1 MEEAIN
7 EKENEINEL
16 RRKDESEERNSL
28 KKKNILERLEDLE
41 RKSEEK
47 DKIIE
52 LLSERVDKL
61 LSQIENDETEKAAS
75 LAPCEYC
82 DFFAK
87 NERGI
92 KLHVKAKHEI
102 TKVEVKLFCKATE
115 KYLISDRD

>member
-1 MEEAIN
+1 M
-7 EKENEINEL
+7 
-16 RRKDESEERNSL
+16 
-28 KKKNILERLEDLE
+28 KKK
-41 RKSEEK
+41 K

-61 LSQIENDETEKAAS
+61 LCQIKNSETEKAAS

-82 DFFAK
+82 DFFEK

-102 TKVEVKLFCKATE
+102 TKLEVKLFCKATE
-115 KYLISDRD
+115 KYLISDRDLNIEKN